1 MIHKILHYCWFGR
14 GQMGPVALKCME
26 SWKKYCPDYQIKV
39 WNEDNFDIGQNTFV
53 KEAYEEKKWAFV
65 TDYVR
70 LYALYT
76 EGGIYLDSD
85 IELLKNLDDLLSL
98 GGVVTS
104 YQDCTI
110 PAAIML
116 AEKGNVWLQ
125 DLLSY
130 YDNRH
135 FRLPDGTLDIMENDK
150 IITAMS
156 IRQWNFKMGDS
167 YIAHGN
173 VHLLPSA
180 YFGPYRKSR
189 NKNAPLEVQ
198 FKIDPCKT
206 YAVHHGVGSWDTRT
220 QTWFG
225 RTKSCVMGVART
237 ILPENVYVPIKWA
250 VMKKHLDL

>member
-1 MIHKILHYCWFGR
+1 
-14 GQMGPVALKCME
+14 MGH
-26 SWKKYCPDYQIKV
+26 
-39 WNEDNFDIGQNTFV
+39 
-53 KEAYEEKKWAFV
+53 FV

-76 EGGIYLDSD
+76 EGGIYLDFD

-173 VHLLPSA
+173 VIIFPLLTLDRIGNPETKMPRWKFNLKSIPAKPMRFITESA
-180 YFGPYRKSR
+180 VGDHPNTDMVWTDEILRDGGCPYYF
-189 NKNAPLEVQ
+189 
-198 FKIDPCKT
+198 T
-206 YAVHHGVGSWDTRT
+206 
-220 QTWFG
+220 
-225 RTKSCVMGVART
+225 
-237 ILPENVYVPIKWA
+237 
-250 VMKKHLDL
+250 

>member
-1 MIHKILHYCWFGR
+1 MIPKILHYCWFGR

-135 FRLPDGTLDIMENDK
+135 FRLPDGTLDEHSAMEFQNGRFLYCPWECSF
-150 IITAMS
+150 TS
-156 IRQWNFKMGDS
+156 LC
-167 YIAHGN
+167 
-173 VHLLPSA
+173 LLWTVSEIQKQKCP
-180 YFGPYRKSR
+180 
-189 NKNAPLEVQ
+189 
-198 FKIDPCKT
+198 
-206 YAVHHGVGSWDTRT
+206 VGS
-220 QTWFG
+220 
-225 RTKSCVMGVART
+225 S
-237 ILPENVYVPIKWA
+237 I
-250 VMKKHLDL
+250 

>member
-1 MIHKILHYCWFGR
+1 MIPKILHYCWFGR

-110 PAAIML
+110 PCCNHACRKGKCVAPGSFYPIMIIGIF
-116 AEKGNVWLQ
+116 A
-125 DLLSY
+125 
-130 YDNRH
+130 
-135 FRLPDGTLDIMENDK
+135 FRMGPWIL
-150 IITAMS
+150 
-156 IRQWNFKMGDS
+156 WKM
-167 YIAHGN
+167 
-173 VHLLPSA
+173 
-180 YFGPYRKSR
+180 
-189 NKNAPLEVQ
+189 
-198 FKIDPCKT
+198 
-206 YAVHHGVGSWDTRT
+206 TR
-220 QTWFG
+220 
-225 RTKSCVMGVART
+225 S
-237 ILPENVYVPIKWA
+237 
-250 VMKKHLDL
+250 

>member
-1 MIHKILHYCWFGR
+1 MIPKILHYCWFGR

-125 DLLSY
+125 DLLY
-130 YDNRH
+130 Y
-135 FRLPDGTLDIMENDK
+135 
-150 IITAMS
+150 
-156 IRQWNFKMGDS
+156 
-167 YIAHGN
+167 
-173 VHLLPSA
+173 
-180 YFGPYRKSR
+180 
-189 NKNAPLEVQ
+189 
-198 FKIDPCKT
+198 
-206 YAVHHGVGSWDTRT
+206 
-220 QTWFG
+220 
-225 RTKSCVMGVART
+225 
-237 ILPENVYVPIKWA
+237 
-250 VMKKHLDL
+250 